1 MAPNKAV
8 WLIATPLVLAFV
20 VGGCANKEKQELVA
34 LRGQYNEL
42 SEQNQDLQSQLAQ
55 SKAREAQVLSQLND
69 KTADLDAAKAEV
81 QALKS
86 REVETTPVVS
96 AQGWEAGLSADRVT
110 VGSDILFAS
119 GKASLT
125 SAGKA
130 ALDKIAA
137 DIRRSYPNMPV
148 RVYGYTDT
156 DPIKRSKWKDN
167 LELSSMRAMA
177 VTRYL
182 TSKGVNAKLV
192 ESIGMGEHHPVGGSK
207 AKSRRVEIIAIKDK

>member
-86 REVETTPVVS
+86 RKVETTPVVS

-110 VGSDILFAS
+110 VGSDILFSS

>member
-1 MAPNKAV
+1 MALNRTV
-8 WLIATPLVLAFV
+8 WLVVTPLVLAFAA
-20 VGGCANKEKQELVA
+20 GGCVNKEKQELVA
-34 LRGQYNEL
+34 LREQYNDL
-42 SEQNQDLQSQLAQ
+42 SNQNQDLQSQLAQ
-55 SKAREAQVLSQLND
+55 SQARETQVLAQLSD
-69 KTADLDAAKAEV
+69 KTAELDAAKAEV
-81 QALKS
+81 QTLKTQKVS
-86 REVETTPVVS
+86 APPVQS

-130 ALDKIAA
+130 ALNKIAA
-137 DIRRSYPNMPV
+137 DIRKSYANMPV

-182 TSKGVNAKLV
+182 ASKGIKAKLV
-192 ESIGMGEHHPVGGSK
+192 ETIGMGEHHPVGTSK
-207 AKSRRVEIIAIKDK
+207 AKSRRVEIIAIKNK